1 MVCPYDFY
9 KTPFSLYLSIKMVT
23 AVQKFKQRERERA
36 QRERESKR
44 ERERAMRE
52 RESEICGE

>member
-9 KTPFSLYLSIKMVT
+9 KTPFSLYLSIKMVM
-23 AVQKFKQRERERA
+23 QRE
-36 QRERESKR
+36 
-44 ERERAMRE
+44 RE